1 MTQAAQAQAMAELT
15 RRFLQGRNNLEF
27 YFRESL
33 VSEQPDAIDL
43 VHIPTGLVCL
53 YDDETHSVNLSTWYE
68 EAARPAAGPA
78 VAPCA
83 SMAA

>member
-1 MTQAAQAQAMAELT
+1 MAELT

-53 YDDETHSVNLSTWYE
+53 YDDETRSVNLSTWYE
-68 EAARPAAGPA
+68 EAAGPA

-83 SMAA
+83 PMAA

>member
-1 MTQAAQAQAMAELT
+1 MAELT

-53 YDDETHSVNLSTWYE
+53 FDDETNSVNLSTWYD
-68 EAARPAAGPA
+68 EAAMPAEAAA

-83 SMAA
+83 PMAA

>member
-1 MTQAAQAQAMAELT
+1 MAELT

-53 YDDETHSVNLSTWYE
+53 YDDETNSINLSTWYE
-68 EAARPAAGPA
+68 EAEPA
-78 VAPCA
+78 APCA
-83 SMAA
+83 PMAA